1 MDQNMDQKL
10 DQKLIDK
17 SEKDKPIKQYD
28 LLVEAKS
35 DLMFN
40 VGTYG
45 FYFPAVALLFVA
57 QYVMSDCHNT
67 KLVSESNNSTYS
79 AFQQVNEAEALVN
92 LDKNKASLRLKI
104 AALVIITFSMIL
116 MVSILVVPLR
126 VTTVNKIII
135 FIPFLVFTAACGLQV
150 FMLHESFDLIVN
162 NNVGPGYSST
172 MQWITITNVIFA
184 MVLFYN
190 TLLVNM
196 LAVQLFVGS
205 VFFMYNYSLHK
216 WLYVF
221 VTDG

>member
-1 MDQNMDQKL
+1 MDQKL
-10 DQKLIDK
+10 DQNLIDTP
-17 SEKDKPIKQYD
+17 EKDKPIKQYD

-45 FYFPAVALLFVA
+45 FYFPAVALLFIA
-57 QYVMSDCHNT
+57 QYVMSDCNNT

-79 AFQQVNEAEALVN
+79 AYQQINETQASIN
-92 LDKNKASLRLKI
+92 LDKNMASVSLKI
-104 AALVIITFSMIL
+104 AALVIITFSMLI

-126 VTTVNKIII
+126 VTNVNKIII
-135 FIPFLVFTAACGLQV
+135 FIPFLVFTVACGLQV
-150 FMLHESFDLIVN
+150 FMLYESFNLIVN
-162 NNVGPGYSST
+162 NDVGPGYSST
-172 MQWITITNVIFA
+172 MQWITLTNVIFA

-205 VFFMYNYSLHK
+205 VLLMFNYSLHK